1 MTYCVYNTLAN
12 SIPSI
17 IPYTIPLCHT
27 LISISVHITSLYM
40 LIVVRGARI
49 QAMRPLRAAPLAPV
63 RQEQRLQGV
72 YEETRLTKG

>member
-1 MTYCVYNTLAN
+1 
-12 SIPSI
+12 
-17 IPYTIPLCHT
+17 
-27 LISISVHITSLYM
+27 M

-49 QAMRPLRAAPLAPV
+49 QAVRPLRAAPLAPV